1 MTAWIGFDRMLK
13 MSSFCIFWLVYL
25 SLSVTVLVLIS
36 TFKVLISHLFCSGM
50 GHNHYAKEIQRNG
63 LLFGSSSDTGL
74 FNFHSISS
82 NDYASCL
89 CHSIFNAF

>member
-1 MTAWIGFDRMLK
+1 MDWFRQNAQNVIFLHFLACVPFAASYSFNFNFNFQSVDF
-13 MSSFCIFWLVYL
+13 SSFC
-25 SLSVTVLVLIS
+25 
-36 TFKVLISHLFCSGM
+36 SGL

>member
-1 MTAWIGFDRMLK
+1 MDWFRQNAQNV
-13 MSSFCIFWLVYL
+13 IFLHFLACVPFAVSY
-25 SLSVTVLVLIS
+25 SLILTS